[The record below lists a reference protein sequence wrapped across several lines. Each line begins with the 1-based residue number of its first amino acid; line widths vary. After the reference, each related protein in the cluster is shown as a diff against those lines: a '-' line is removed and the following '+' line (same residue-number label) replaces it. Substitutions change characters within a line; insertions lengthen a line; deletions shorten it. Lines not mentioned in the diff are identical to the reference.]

1 MATATYIDKCKCFI
15 HSLKKDGQGV
25 LAEATI
31 LEKIGDNKYLADYNG
46 VKCTAMYNPFVG
58 QYYVDDKYGVIPENN
73 NRNGN
78 AR

>member
-1 MATATYIDKCKCFI
+1 MENYIDKCECYI

-31 LEKIGDNKYLADYNG
+31 IKRTGDNKYLADYNG
-46 VKCTAMYNPFVG
+46 VKCTAIFNPFVG
-58 QYYVDDKYGVIPENN
+58 RYYVDDKYGVIPDKKL
-73 NRNGN
+73 RDSG